1 MSGRADQRPLIGRDE
16 AITPPWPLHRWP
28 GVVPAEDTAPRRAA
42 TITSGD
48 GNSRKSH
55 GGRGVAR
62 HNARSQQSPNDIRNP
77 HCSRSFL
84 GQAALREDDG
94 VTLPGWLVRP
104 SERKLKF
111 ALLTLGPVL
120 LSVGIGAC
128 GASRHASR
136 VSADSPVHIHSGE
149 SFPSQGVT
157 LTRAGASARRL
168 ADRDGVP
175 TGSSAIRAM
184 KQNKAT
190 QIFAF
195 GASPRSA
202 TLATVTERFPIIK
215 SIRPGS
221 SYEAWVIANRGPAI
235 NTGGPYKPGGSQTTT
250 TQTRIAANACL
261 DVVIYDLNNREWSG
275 QLQNC
280 KPRKLS
286 DGRRRSGDG
295 LAAPR

>member
-1 MSGRADQRPLIGRDE
+1 M
-16 AITPPWPLHRWP
+16 
-28 GVVPAEDTAPRRAA
+28 PAKDTASTRAA
-42 TITSGD
+42 TNQLWRSKQH
-48 GNSRKSH
+48 RKNH
-55 GGRGVAR
+55 CARGVAR
-62 HNARSQQSPNDIRNP
+62 HDARSQRFRNDTPNP
-77 HCSRSFL
+77 HRPLSFT
-84 GQAALREDDG
+84 GRAALREDGG
-94 VTLPGWLVRP
+94 VTFQEWLVRR
-104 SERKLKF
+104 SERKPKF

-120 LSVGIGAC
+120 LSVGVGAC
-128 GASRHASR
+128 GASRHASP

-175 TGSSAIRAM
+175 TASSAIRAM
-184 KQNKAT
+184 KEDKAT

-195 GASPRSA
+195 GAGPRSA
-202 TLATVTERFPIIK
+202 TLATVTERFPITK

-221 SYEAWVIANRGPAI
+221 SYEAWVIASRGPAI
-235 NTGGPYKPGGSQTTT
+235 NTGGPYLPGGSQTTT
-250 TQTRIAANACL
+250 TQRRTATNACL
-261 DVVIYDLNNREWSG
+261 DVVIYDLDNQEWSE

-280 KPRKLS
+280 QPSKRS